1 MSRDRGTKEKS
12 VSFKEPKQKGIG
24 SETKSSWGSLDI
36 PTSYTVLL
44 LGGRDCFT
52 TLGLGTRSVVLL
64 SFRARRDSPLIWR
77 NVSPSPLR
85 GMIGKSPC
93 SSWGF
98 PGGASGK
105 ESTCQCR
112 RHKRCGLDHWVG
124 KISWRRA
131 QQPTPVFLPR
141 ESHGQRGLA
150 AYSPWGH
157 TELDMTE
164 MTSWSP
170 ITESTRT
177 LEMLASGLKI
187 PEVFKFVIIFLPMS
201 CLFVTIAETRW
212 ILVLSRCLYLLNL
225 QMKNFGNPSLRW
237 LIYSVR

>member
-1 MSRDRGTKEKS
+1 M
-12 VSFKEPKQKGIG
+12 GILG
-24 SETKSSWGSLDI
+24 YLDQGHISLDTCFFFLA
-36 PTSYTVLL
+36 PYGYPWPRTNFYNYFAARKFLDYT
-44 LGGRDCFT
+44 G
-52 TLGLGTRSVVLL
+52 
-64 SFRARRDSPLIWR
+64 
-77 NVSPSPLR
+77 
-85 GMIGKSPC
+85 
-93 SSWGF
+93 GF

-150 AYSPWGH
+150 GYSPWGH

-201 CLFVTIAETRW
+201 CLFVTIAETR
-212 ILVLSRCLYLLNL
+212 
-225 QMKNFGNPSLRW
+225 
-237 LIYSVR
+237 